1 MKNNSDIKLYKS
13 YEVLYDI
20 YVNGAYSSIRLNK
33 LNNDED
39 RAYITRTV
47 YGVLEN
53 DVKSEYIISQLADK
67 RPSSKVRLI
76 LKLALFLLDSTDTP
90 EYAAVD
96 KCVELCAYIEKY
108 QLKGFVNSFLKRYIK
123 EGVSEPKDFAE
134 KLSVETSTPLW
145 LVKAYIKQYGAQ
157 QTEKFLKVPKF
168 TKEHV
173 RPNIL
178 KIDLDTLKSRLDKLN
193 IDYTFSEHG
202 GLFVNVEYEIIQ
214 MFNKGEITF
223 QSISS
228 IICAEY
234 MDVQDGDKVLDLC
247 AAPGG
252 KTEYLA
258 ERNNVKIIAC
268 DIHPHRVDLIN
279 GYCSRMGV
287 SGVVAK
293 VNDGTQFNK
302 EFESAFDKVLC
313 DVPCSGF
320 GVANKKADIYLNKT
334 YDDVNELSKLQYA
347 LLENASKY
355 VKVNGAIVYSTC
367 TMLREEN
374 YNIVGKFLKEHNEFE
389 LIGKQQ
395 LLPDG
400 KGMDGFFMA
409 KLRRLR

>member
-1 MKNNSDIKLYKS
+1 MKNNVDTKLYKS
-13 YEVLYDI
+13 FDVLYDI

-33 LNNDED
+33 LNDDDD

-76 LKLALFLLDSTDTP
+76 IKLALFLLDNTDTP
-90 EYAAVD
+90 DYAAVD
-96 KCVELCAYIEKY
+96 KCVELCSYIEKY
-108 QLKGFVNSFLKRYIK
+108 QLKGFVNSLLKRYVS
-123 EGVSEPKDFAE
+123 EGVKEPKEYAE

-145 LVKAYIKQYGAQ
+145 LVKAYIKQYGAE
-157 QTEKFLKVPKF
+157 QTENFLKVPKF
-168 TKEHV
+168 TKEHA

-178 KIDLDTLKSRLDKLN
+178 KIDLDTFKSKLDKLN
-193 IDYTFSEHG
+193 IDYTMSEQG
-202 GLFVNVEYEIIQ
+202 GVFLNVEREIVQ

-234 MDVQDGDKVLDLC
+234 LGVKDGDKVLDLC
-247 AAPGG
+247 SAPGG

-258 ERNNVKIIAC
+258 ERNNIQITAC
-268 DIHPHRVDLIN
+268 DIHSHRIDLIN
-279 GYCSRMGV
+279 SYCSRMGV
-287 SGVVAK
+287 SGVVTK
-293 VNDGTQFNK
+293 VNDGTKYNAD
-302 EFESAFDKVLC
+302 FESAFDKVLC
-313 DVPCSGF
+313 DAPCSGF
-320 GVANKKADIYLNKT
+320 GVAHKKSDIYLNKSFN
-334 YDDVNELSKLQYA
+334 DVEELAKLQSA
-347 LLENASKY
+347 LLENCSKY
-355 VKVNGAIVYSTC
+355 VKVGGEIVYSTC

-374 YNIVGKFLKEHNEFE
+374 YNIVGKFLKENKDYE
-389 LIGKQQ
+389 LLGKQQ

-409 KLRRLR
+409 KLRRLK

>member
-1 MKNNSDIKLYKS
+1 MKNNVDTKLYKS
-13 YEVLYDI
+13 FDVLYDI

-33 LNNDED
+33 LNDDDD

-76 LKLALFLLDSTDTP
+76 IKLALFLLDNTDTP
-90 EYAAVD
+90 DYAAVD
-96 KCVELCAYIEKY
+96 KCVELCSYIEKY
-108 QLKGFVNSFLKRYIK
+108 QLKGFVNSLLKRYVS
-123 EGVSEPKDFAE
+123 EGVKEPKDYAE

-145 LVKAYIKQYGAQ
+145 LVKAYIKQYGAE

-168 TKEHV
+168 TKEHA

-178 KIDLDTLKSRLDKLN
+178 KIDLDTFKSKLDKLN
-193 IDYTFSEHG
+193 IDYTMSEQG
-202 GLFVNVEYEIIQ
+202 GVFLNVEREIVQ

-234 MDVQDGDKVLDLC
+234 LGVKDGDKVLDLC
-247 AAPGG
+247 SAPGG

-258 ERNNVKIIAC
+258 ERNNIQITAC
-268 DIHPHRVDLIN
+268 DIHSHRIDLIN
-279 GYCSRMGV
+279 SYCSRMGV
-287 SGVVAK
+287 SGVVTK
-293 VNDGTQFNK
+293 VNDGTKYNAD
-302 EFESAFDKVLC
+302 FESAFDKVLC
-313 DVPCSGF
+313 DAPCSGF
-320 GVANKKADIYLNKT
+320 GVAHKKSDIYLNKSFN
-334 YDDVNELSKLQYA
+334 DVEELAKLQSA
-347 LLENASKY
+347 LLENCSKY
-355 VKVNGAIVYSTC
+355 VKVGGEIVYSTC

-374 YNIVGKFLKEHNEFE
+374 YNIVGKFLKENKDYE
-389 LIGKQQ
+389 LLGKQQ

-409 KLRRLR
+409 KLRRLK

>member
-1 MKNNSDIKLYKS
+1 MKNNVDTKLYKS
-13 YEVLYDI
+13 FDVLYDI

-33 LNNDED
+33 LNDDDD

-76 LKLALFLLDSTDTP
+76 IKLALFLLDNTDTP
-90 EYAAVD
+90 DYAAVD
-96 KCVELCAYIEKY
+96 KCVELCSYIEKY
-108 QLKGFVNSFLKRYIK
+108 QLKGFVNSLLKRYVS
-123 EGVSEPKDFAE
+123 EGVKEPKDYAE

-145 LVKAYIKQYGAQ
+145 LVKAYIKQYGAE
-157 QTEKFLKVPKF
+157 QTENFLKVPKF
-168 TKEHV
+168 TKEHA

-178 KIDLDTLKSRLDKLN
+178 KIDLDTFKSKLDKLN
-193 IDYTFSEHG
+193 IDYTMSEQG
-202 GLFVNVEYEIIQ
+202 GVFLNVEREIVQ

-234 MDVQDGDKVLDLC
+234 LGVKDGDTVLDLC
-247 AAPGG
+247 SAPGG

-258 ERNNVKIIAC
+258 ERNNIQITAC
-268 DIHPHRVDLIN
+268 DIHSHRIDLIN
-279 GYCSRMGV
+279 SYCSRMGV
-287 SGVVAK
+287 SGVVTK
-293 VNDGTQFNK
+293 VNDGTKYNAD
-302 EFESAFDKVLC
+302 FESAFDKVLC
-313 DVPCSGF
+313 DAPCSGF
-320 GVANKKADIYLNKT
+320 GVAHKKSDIYLNKSFN
-334 YDDVNELSKLQYA
+334 DVEELAKLQSA
-347 LLENASKY
+347 LLENCSKY
-355 VKVNGAIVYSTC
+355 VKVGGEIVYSTC

-374 YNIVGKFLKEHNEFE
+374 YNIVGKFLKENKDYE
-389 LIGKQQ
+389 LLGKQQ

-409 KLRRLR
+409 KLRRLK